1 MLRLPEKKDLT
12 LFILCSNV
20 YTTMKETYNLFLDD
34 IRVPGD
40 VTWIKLPTVE
50 WHIVRNY
57 EEFIHAILNKGIP
70 AFVAYDHDLSDQHYT
85 SNQNEINYNKFREK
99 TGYECAQF
107 LVNQCMNKVIK
118 HPRFAVHSMNPVGR
132 QNIVSYI
139 NSYNRTF
146 SLP

>member
-1 MLRLPEKKDLT
+1 
-12 LFILCSNV
+12 
-20 YTTMKETYNLFLDD
+20 MKETYNLFLDD

-57 EEFIHAILNKGIP
+57 EEFIHAILTKGIP
-70 AFVAYDHDLSDQHYT
+70 AFVTYDHDLSDQHYT
-85 SNQNEINYNKFREK
+85 SNQNAINYNKFREK

-107 LVNQCMNKVIK
+107 LVNQCMNKGIK

>member
-1 MLRLPEKKDLT
+1 
-12 LFILCSNV
+12 
-20 YTTMKETYNLFLDD
+20 MKEPYNIFLDD
-34 IRVPGD
+34 IRVPED

-50 WHIVRNY
+50 WLIVRNY
-57 EEFIHAILNKGIP
+57 EEFRNTIVSKGIP
-70 AFVAYDHDLSDQHYT
+70 TFVTYDHDLSDQHYQPIT
-85 SNQNEINYNKFREK
+85 TLNQNNIEYHKYREK

-107 LVNQCMNKVIK
+107 LVNQCMNKAIK

>member
-1 MLRLPEKKDLT
+1 
-12 LFILCSNV
+12 
-20 YTTMKETYNLFLDD
+20 MKETYNLFLDD
-34 IRVPGD
+34 IRVPED
-40 VTWIKLPTVE
+40 VTWIKLPKVE

-57 EEFIHAILNKGIP
+57 EEFIHMILTKGIP
-70 AFVAYDHDLSDQHYT
+70 TFVAYDHDLSDQHYT

-107 LVNQCMNKVIK
+107 LVNQCMNKAIK

-146 SLP
+146 TL

>member
-1 MLRLPEKKDLT
+1 MLCLPEKKDLT

-57 EEFIHAILNKGIP
+57 EEFIHAILTKGIP
-70 AFVAYDHDLSDQHYT
+70 AFVTYDHDLSDQHYT
-85 SNQNEINYNKFREK
+85 SNQNAINYNKFREK

-107 LVNQCMNKVIK
+107 LVNQCMNKGIK